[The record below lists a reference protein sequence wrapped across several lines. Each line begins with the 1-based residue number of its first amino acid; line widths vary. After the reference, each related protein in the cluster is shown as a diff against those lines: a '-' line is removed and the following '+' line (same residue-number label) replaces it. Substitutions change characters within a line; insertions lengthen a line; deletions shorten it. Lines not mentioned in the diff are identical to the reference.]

1 MSLVGAFQHPSQYKE
16 IFPVKDTGIKVL
28 DQEFNSD
35 GGINMNNISYIPAS
49 KQLFKDEKNLILS
62 KPMVYIK
69 SVAIGYYIYFLP
81 SSNFSFIAQ
90 NRQRIDSFNR
100 IFNTA
105 IYGKIF
111 GDEKINA
118 SLTMHSI
125 FSLTWFVIGFYLFMT
140 IFVLKESYGFFVKR
154 KLKPEYITTL
164 LFIYGTILYVMIIG
178 NLFEIGE
185 NHRYRFIT
193 DPLFFVMV
201 GIMLFFFFKR
211 RKTALANKS

>member
-49 KQLFKDEKNLILS
+49 KQLFKDEK
-62 KPMVYIK
+62 
-69 SVAIGYYIYFLP
+69 
-81 SSNFSFIAQ
+81 
-90 NRQRIDSFNR
+90 
-100 IFNTA
+100 
-105 IYGKIF
+105 
-111 GDEKINA
+111 INA

-154 KLKPEYITTL
+154 KLKPEYNTTL